1 MNDYWDYLAHARQ
14 SKEAD
19 NHKYIARV
27 QVGTKNGY
35 ALYRYFYSKEEYQQ
49 YLKGHP
55 QKKTTAVEEL
65 KSFGQKVRQ
74 TVVNAAN
81 TAKETAANTA
91 KNVKSAVDDAV
102 ENAKKKI
109 SKAKETCSNVL
120 KIIGS
125 VKVSQV
131 SNAGKKAVEDSLAKA
146 KTYYE
151 AMKGSADKDRTKNA
165 LKSDEVSVLKGVKE
179 KSIKVL
185 SESVED
191 AVRIIHTF
199 KSGTRGKAQDS
210 ADCAL
215 AYELRARGYD
225 ARPSSSPLVPT
236 GKETIVNSCIDQ
248 MMLSYT
254 YATAIAI
261 NPDGSTIDFT
271 DYQNRSYFD
280 KNKEWYD
287 EEISKLQQE
296 ASNAETKGGERL
308 WRELAN
314 SLGAEYLYAKGMT
327 YYLDYLVTESTEYN
341 LQKQQME
348 KRNANPKEYLVDAS
362 TITRTLAKESGTN
375 SRGIIAYQNWNGEQC
390 CCVYEVDSDGDVR
403 VIDPDTGNAN
413 VNLKTLRMYNVCY
426 VQTNDL
432 EMRDIVLDR
441 VNVK

>member
-120 KIIGS
+120 KKIGS

-131 SNAGKKAVEDSLAKA
+131 KASAKETVEEVLTKANAYLELNNKSKDER
-146 KTYYE
+146 Y
-151 AMKGSADKDRTKNA
+151 MKDRAKRSA
-165 LKSDEVSVLKGVKE
+165 
-179 KSIKVL
+179 KVL
-185 SESVED
+185 SESVAD
-191 AVRIIHTF
+191 ATSAIYEKLKAIKTYHGSEQLG
-199 KSGTRGKAQDS
+199 SG
-210 ADCAL
+210 AL

-225 ARPSSSPLVPT
+225 AYPDFDGVDREGQKTV
-236 GKETIVNSCIDQ
+236 VNTYIDQ
-248 MMLSYT
+248 IVSAYKD
-254 YATAIAI
+254 ARAVAIY
-261 NPDGSTIDFT
+261 NDGYTIDFT
-271 DYQNRSYFD
+271 DYQRREYFD
-280 KNKEWYD
+280 INHKWFTEKIKELLKDANKSSYYNDVYKNFC
-287 EEISKLQQE
+287 QE
-296 ASNAETKGGERL
+296 
-308 WRELAN
+308 
-314 SLGAEYLYAKGMT
+314 YYAQEQAVTHIDG
-327 YYLDYLVTESTEYN
+327 LVTQTNEYILSKQEMKKRTENYKNYAVEAKN
-341 LQKQQME
+341 L
-348 KRNANPKEYLVDAS
+348 
-362 TITRTLAKESGTN
+362 TRILAKESGEN
-375 SRGIIAYQNWNGEQC
+375 SRGVITCQIFSGEPC
-390 CCVYEVDSDGDVR
+390 YYVYEVDKNGNVS
-403 VIDPDTGNAN
+403 VIDLTTGNAN
-413 VNLKTLRMYNVCY
+413 VNPKSLRMYNVCY
-426 VQTNDL
+426 IRTDDL
-432 EMRDIVLDR
+432 EMNDTLMQHVS
-441 VNVK
+441 VS